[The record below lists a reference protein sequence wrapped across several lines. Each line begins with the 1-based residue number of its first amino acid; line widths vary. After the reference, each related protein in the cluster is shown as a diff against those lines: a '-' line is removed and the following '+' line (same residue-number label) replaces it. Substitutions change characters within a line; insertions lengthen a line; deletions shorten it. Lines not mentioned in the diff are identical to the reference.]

1 MHGTDAPVFCFD
13 YPDGWA
19 ITDEEVGDDGFFG
32 ENVVLTNERGVTVTY
47 TKFETELG
55 YEGRTMTEYQ
65 AEKVADVSSKIPDM
79 AHLVVAK
86 IKETGYLDMDIDSD
100 FTRVDGDIFYA
111 VLPKDEI
118 EKYDG
123 VYQSVGLLGHYD
135 TFSFDYPTPYLF
147 VAESPDG
154 QFTEEEEAEAISILS
169 SLRVEGQ
176 E

>member
-1 MHGTDAPVFCFD
+1 MLQKC
-13 YPDGWA
+13 
-19 ITDEEVGDDGFFG
+19 
-32 ENVVLTNERGVTVTY
+32 LTTT
-47 TKFETELG
+47 
-55 YEGRTMTEYQ
+55 
-65 AEKVADVSSKIPDM
+65 
-79 AHLVVAK
+79 
-86 IKETGYLDMDIDSD
+86 DSD

-123 VYQSVGLLGHYD
+123 VYQSVGLLGYYD

-169 SLRVEGQ
+169 SLREEGQ